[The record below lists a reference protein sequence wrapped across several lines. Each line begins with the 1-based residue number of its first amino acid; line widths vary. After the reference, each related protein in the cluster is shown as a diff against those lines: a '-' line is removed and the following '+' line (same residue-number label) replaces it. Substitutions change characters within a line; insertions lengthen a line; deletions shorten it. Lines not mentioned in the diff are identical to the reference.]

1 MLSRRD
7 LEMIA
12 ATSRAG
18 GRSDGGAGRTRRGCL
33 PGCTMPL
40 LMFVL
45 CGLPFDL
52 FILARLL
59 GLVK

>member
-1 MLSRRD
+1 VRK
-7 LEMIA
+7 
-12 ATSRAG
+12 
-18 GRSDGGAGRTRRGCL
+18 GCL

-40 LMFVL
+40 LMFIL